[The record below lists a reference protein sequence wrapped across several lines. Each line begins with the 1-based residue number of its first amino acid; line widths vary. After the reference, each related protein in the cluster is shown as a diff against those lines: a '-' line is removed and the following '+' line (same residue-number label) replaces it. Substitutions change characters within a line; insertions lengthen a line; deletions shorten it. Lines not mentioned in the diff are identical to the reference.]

1 MSQMAI
7 LSSLLGCWRTRMQFP
22 AEQLEGETS
31 FEWLQEDG
39 LMLMRS
45 RTVDAD
51 LPPSGVA
58 VICYDDS
65 SARWSMGYHDDRGVS
80 RIYDMTFDGR
90 RWTLAGKPQ
99 DFFQRFE
106 ATIEDGRI
114 DGAWLKSDDGKDW
127 SEDFLISY
135 HRIDH

>member
-7 LSSLLGCWRTRMQFP
+7 LSPLLVCWRTRMQFP
-22 AEQLEGETS
+22 AEGLEGETS

-51 LPPSGVA
+51 LPPPGVA

-99 DFFQRFE
+99 DFFSASRRRSRTV
-106 ATIEDGRI
+106 ASMGH
-114 DGAWLKSDDGKDW
+114 G
-127 SEDFLISY
+127 
-135 HRIDH
+135 